1 MTGADFGGRERTW
14 GTFGCRRQVLMVAR
28 TQTSTIRLLEA
39 ARLFRGDF
47 RVRVVFTVHETSEFS
62 RGVRELLR
70 DAGEHDIV
78 EWEDVRRQR
87 IDYALAVSA
96 SENIDFH
103 PLRARTVVLPH
114 GIGFNKYVPTR
125 NSTRLAG
132 LPPRRVLRRGKVR
145 LVLAHP
151 DQEQQ
156 LRAACPEVAGR
167 TAVVGD
173 PTFDELI
180 ASAPLRDFYRRRLGI
195 GRSGSGGNR
204 KLVLITS
211 TWREES
217 QLGRWAELPK
227 QLLVQLPADEY
238 QVAAVLHPNIWSWY
252 GSRQVR
258 SWLEPALEAG
268 LLLPPPQRGWQALLV
283 ASDLVLGDHGSV
295 TLYAAAL
302 GKPLLLTAPAEE
314 TVPGTPV
321 AELTAR
327 ARRLDRWSGL
337 REQVEDA
344 LSGGAELDS
353 FAEGVFSNA
362 GNSKRALR
370 DLLYAELDLQPPDVD
385 PPPRRPLEPEP
396 EHQSPTSCDVL
407 TEWLSPTEVGIMRFP
422 RIRGETP
429 PEGTRHLAVE
439 ESEPDLRLPQN
450 AAVLTRRAPA
460 SPAEALEWARETLT
474 QHPGARLVASATVD
488 GSRALLRDGTLVDV
502 TSGGDPELL
511 ASAVYACSLSGL
523 TNGEFSLRAGNYR
536 DNFTITLRSSEL
548 DPSQDDLA

>member
-1 MTGADFGGRERTW
+1 MRAADFRGRERTW

-28 TQTSTIRLLEA
+28 TLTSTIRLLEA
-39 ARLFRGDF
+39 ARLFRDDF
-47 RVRVVFTVHETSEFS
+47 RVHVVFTVHGTSEFS
-62 RGVRELLR
+62 RGARDLLR
-70 DAGEHDIV
+70 AAGEHDV
-78 EWEDVRRQR
+78 VDWEDVRRRR

-96 SENIDFH
+96 SENIDFR

-114 GIGFNKYVPTR
+114 GIGFNKYVPAR
-125 NSTRLAG
+125 NGTRLAG
-132 LPPRRVLRRGKVR
+132 LPPRHALRRGKVR

-151 DQEQQ
+151 DQERQ

-167 TAVVGD
+167 TAVTGD
-173 PTFDELI
+173 PTFDELA
-180 ASAPLRDFYRRRLGI
+180 ASAPLRGFFRRRLGI
-195 GRSGSGGNR
+195 ERSGGGADR

-211 TWREES
+211 TWREQS
-217 QLGRWAELPK
+217 QLGRWAELPR
-227 QLLVQLPADEY
+227 QLLAQLPADEY

-258 SWLEPALEAG
+258 SWLDPALEAG
-268 LLLPPPQRGWQALLV
+268 LLLPPPERGWQALLV

-302 GKPLLLTAPAEE
+302 GKPLLLNAPAEE

-321 AELTAR
+321 AELNAR

-337 REQVEDA
+337 REQVDGA

-353 FAEGVFSNA
+353 FADGVFSNV
-362 GNSKRALR
+362 GGSRRALR
-370 DLLYAELDLQPPDVD
+370 DLLYAELDLEPPEVE
-385 PPPRRPLEPEP
+385 PPVRRQLEPEP
-396 EHQSPTSCDVL
+396 DQQFPTSCDVL
-407 TEWLSPTEVGIMRFP
+407 TEWLSPTTVGITRFP

-429 PEGTRHLAVE
+429 PGGTRHLAVE

-460 SPAEALEWARETLT
+460 APAEALEWAREALT
-474 QHPGARLVASATVD
+474 RHPGARLAASATVD

-536 DNFTITLRSSEL
+536 DGFTITLR
-548 DPSQDDLA
+548 